1 MPRWTATLQLLGPI
15 RVSVAWPGRGES
27 NHLFEQENRAYD
39 PGSGESAV
47 LRGPR
52 LGVWR
57 GRPQAPYEELV
68 YPGPETEAVLPTGLG
83 LGARFLRG
91 SASAAVLDA
100 CVAATPLTPF
110 SMDLDPI
117 AKLLCSQSRGTG
129 PITLIK
135 LNRIPLENK

>member
-1 MPRWTATLQLLGPI
+1 MVSFPDAWNILFFCLRISFFPTSTKYFCCSNSVFNIKTFRKSKATEKEKRKSFYIPLICSLSKWQVTWMPADHDVTLMPRWTATLQLLGPI

-57 GRPQAPYEELV
+57 GRP
-68 YPGPETEAVLPTGLG
+68 
-83 LGARFLRG
+83 
-91 SASAAVLDA
+91 
-100 CVAATPLTPF
+100 
-110 SMDLDPI
+110 
-117 AKLLCSQSRGTG
+117 
-129 PITLIK
+129 
-135 LNRIPLENK
+135 